1 MGSSEYEIRRVQG
14 SGPEQPP
21 ERWRYAR
28 HLAAL
33 AAASAEVPASAEA
46 AASGHVPA
54 TGEAARPAEVCASG
68 DAARPAEA
76 RASGEA
82 ARPAEA
88 AVPAEAAAFADQREA
103 EAVAV
108 VLRDPD
114 PVMAES
120 AVVTHLDRRAVRLLA
135 DGRFPGWARAM
146 ETALHGR
153 LFPSRRL
160 REWTLLK
167 AIAAGE
173 PWSAAELTAASDWCQ
188 RTAAQ
193 TVTSYEALG
202 VLAAA
207 ARSHRVRDAA
217 ARRLRRRTSA

>member
-1 MGSSEYEIRRVQG
+1 MWNGGMGSSEHEIRRTQG

-33 AAASAEVPASAEA
+33 AAAAAGEAVALAEA
-46 AASGHVPA
+46 V
-54 TGEAARPAEVCASG
+54 
-68 DAARPAEA
+68 
-76 RASGEA
+76 
-82 ARPAEA
+82 
-88 AVPAEAAAFADQREA
+88 EA

-120 AVVTHLDRRAVRLLA
+120 AVVTHLDRRAVRLPA

-146 ETALHGR
+146 EPALHGR

-193 TVTSYEALG
+193 TVNSYEALG
-202 VLAAA
+202 VLASA
-207 ARSHRVRDAA
+207 ARTHRVRDAA
-217 ARRLRRRTSA
+217 ARRLRRRTTA